1 MRGPWAEHEQGLV
14 GVAFLVVFCAGSCLY
29 GTPPF
34 AFPCPTANLLLILA
48 SPSKPA
54 HYQLQ
59 LSEQAPWRLP
69 QAIPSHWPPPPVAH
83 TVFSLPSP
91 MSSPIDDVTAAA
103 RHYGTKTASGNARIF
118 NCKQCNRAFTR
129 EEHLTRHTLSTHNKL
144 KPFVCGICLRPF
156 SRRDLLLRHAK
167 NLHKGLEAAVSR
179 IRKLYAR
186 TSSKD
191 DVDDDDEQEMPE
203 EDVSLV
209 LEPASDHS
217 PTAEAEAHIPRT
229 EPPPAPVYADYDT
242 PEKKR
247 LKMLVNMLVS

>member
-1 MRGPWAEHEQGLV
+1 
-14 GVAFLVVFCAGSCLY
+14 
-29 GTPPF
+29 
-34 AFPCPTANLLLILA
+34 
-48 SPSKPA
+48 
-54 HYQLQ
+54 
-59 LSEQAPWRLP
+59 
-69 QAIPSHWPPPPVAH
+69 
-83 TVFSLPSP
+83 
-91 MSSPIDDVTAAA
+91 MSSPIDDATAAA

-156 SRRDLLLRHAK
+156 LRRDLLLRHAK

-186 TSSKD
+186 TSAKD
-191 DVDDDDEQEMPE
+191 GADEDDEVEIHE
-203 EDVSLV
+203 EDSSSLGH
-209 LEPASDHS
+209 EPASDDS
-217 PTAEAEAHIPRT
+217 ETAETEAEAVAHIPRT
-229 EPPPAPVYADYDT
+229 EPPAPAPAYADYDT